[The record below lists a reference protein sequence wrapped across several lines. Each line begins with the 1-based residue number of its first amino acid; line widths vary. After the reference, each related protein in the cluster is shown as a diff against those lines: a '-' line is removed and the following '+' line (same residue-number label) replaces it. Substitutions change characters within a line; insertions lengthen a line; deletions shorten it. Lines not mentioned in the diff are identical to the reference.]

1 PTLLID
7 AEGFDWHPFYEWGEG
22 QIIFDNWET
31 LRQRVEA
38 YCLNPKGIPELG
50 DWSPGRKYLDPF
62 SDNRATQRMGAYIQ
76 WLLNAITEGQPKNV
90 AMKIAAEKYADLW
103 GKEHIS
109 CVV

>member
-1 PTLLID
+1 
-7 AEGFDWHPFYEWGEG
+7 
-22 QIIFDNWET
+22 
-31 LRQRVEA
+31 
-38 YCLNPKGIPELG
+38 
-50 DWSPGRKYLDPF
+50 
-62 SDNRATQRMGAYIQ
+62 MGAYIQ